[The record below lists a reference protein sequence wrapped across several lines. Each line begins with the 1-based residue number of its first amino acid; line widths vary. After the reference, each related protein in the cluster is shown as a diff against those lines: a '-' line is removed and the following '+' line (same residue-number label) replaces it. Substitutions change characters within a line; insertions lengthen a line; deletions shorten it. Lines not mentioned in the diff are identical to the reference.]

1 MLLNSRS
8 PKHLWLIVFS
18 RHRISFITNV
28 ISWFFQS
35 IFVLRLKY
43 FSQIMVV
50 FCGFLFVCLSGF
62 FFLWGG
68 GGFNVWEA
76 GCSKVEMGR
85 GNIFLFEL
93 CYSEWLLGWLLALVD
108 FVVLL
113 VCRPDQSVLFTHLGV

>member
-1 MLLNSRS
+1 MLLVGFFKAFLFSVLNISA
-8 PKHLWLIVFS
+8 KLWLFS
-18 RHRISFITNV
+18 VSV
-28 ISWFFQS
+28 
-35 IFVLRLKY
+35 
-43 FSQIMVV
+43 
-50 FCGFLFVCLSGF
+50 CLFVCLGF
-62 FFLWGG
+62 FFFGG
-68 GGFNVWEA
+68 GGDFFNVWEA

>member
-1 MLLNSRS
+1 MAY
-8 PKHLWLIVFS
+8 
-18 RHRISFITNV
+18 
-28 ISWFFQS
+28 FFFEASNIFYNIQG

-50 FCGFLFVCLSGF
+50 FCGFLFCLFVCLGF
-62 FFLWGG
+62 FWGG
-68 GGFNVWEA
+68 CVFFNVWEA

-113 VCRPDQSVLFTHLGV
+113 VCNQFNQCSSHI